1 MNNISDIALFVVVV
15 EQGGFTA
22 AADHLEL
29 SKGAVSKAVTR
40 LEQGLGVR
48 LLHRTTRR
56 HTLTE
61 AGEVLYR
68 RASGA
73 LEELDA
79 VTTEVA
85 GLGGKPRGRLRVTAP
100 VHYGEA
106 YLAPLLADFH
116 TAYPDIRVE
125 LDLSNQRV
133 DLVRERFDVA
143 LRITEPR
150 DSTLVARP
158 LKVVR
163 TVTCASPAYL
173 ARRGTPQSPADLA
186 DHACLSYTL
195 DRTPSVWHY
204 RRDGGRWLS
213 VNVDGP
219 FRCNN
224 DGMLLQAAVD
234 GIGLLHM
241 PDLFVARHLADGSL
255 VRLLDGY
262 ETPELRLAAVFPTR
276 ANLAGKVRAFVDFV
290 VSSMG
295 PVALG
300 ES

>member
-1 MNNISDIALFVVVV
+1 MFPHVNNLSDISLFVVVI
-15 EQGGFTA
+15 ERGGFTA
-22 AADHLEL
+22 AADHLDL

-40 LEQGLGVR
+40 LEQSLGVR

-61 AGEVLYR
+61 AGELLFR
-68 RASGA
+68 RASSA
-73 LEELDA
+73 MDELNA
-79 VTTEVA
+79 VTAEVS
-85 GLGGKPRGRLRVTAP
+85 GLGGRPRGRLRVTAP

-106 YLAPLLADFH
+106 HLAPLLADFH
-116 TAYPDIRVE
+116 AAFPEIRIE

-150 DSTLVARP
+150 DSTLIARP
-158 LKVVR
+158 LKLVR

-173 ARRGTPQSPADLA
+173 ERHGAPDAPAQLT
-186 DHACLSYTL
+186 DHACLTYTL

-204 RRDGGRWLS
+204 RRDAGRWLS

-224 DGMLLQAAVD
+224 DGMLLRAGLD

-241 PDLFVARHLADGSL
+241 PDLFVARYLADRSL
-255 VRLLDGY
+255 VRVLEAY

-290 VSSMG
+290 
-295 PVALG
+295 A
-300 ES
+300 ERHA

>member
-1 MNNISDIALFVVVV
+1 MNNISDIAVFVVVV
-15 EQGGFTA
+15 ERGGFTA

-40 LEQGLGVR
+40 LEQSLGVR

-61 AGEVLYR
+61 AGEVLFR

-85 GLGGKPRGRLRVTAP
+85 GFGGRPRGRLRVTAP
-100 VHYGEA
+100 VHYGETS
-106 YLAPLLADFH
+106 LAPLLADFH
-116 TAYPDIRVE
+116 AAYPDVRIE

-133 DLVRERFDVA
+133 DLVRDRFDVA

-150 DSTLVARP
+150 DSTLIARP
-158 LKVVR
+158 LRPVR
-163 TVTCASPAYL
+163 IVTCASPAYL
-173 ARRGTPQSPADLA
+173 EQHGAPQIPADLTG
-186 DHACLSYTL
+186 HACLGYTL

-204 RRDGGRWLS
+204 RRRGGRWQS
-213 VNVDGP
+213 VTVDGP

-224 DGMLLQAAVD
+224 DGMLLRAALD
-234 GIGLLHM
+234 GIGILHM
-241 PDLFVARHLADGSL
+241 PDLFVERHLADGSL
-255 VRLLDGY
+255 VPLLEAF

-290 VSSMG
+290 ASAR
-295 PVALG
+295 P
-300 ES
+300 

>member
-1 MNNISDIALFVVVV
+1 MNNLSDIALFVVVV

-22 AADHLEL
+22 AADHLDL

-40 LEQGLGVR
+40 LEKSLGVR

-73 LEELDA
+73 LEELEA

-85 GLGGKPRGRLRVTAP
+85 GLGGRPRGRLRVTAP
-100 VHYGEA
+100 VHYGETH
-106 YLAPLLADFH
+106 LTPLLAAFH
-116 TAYPDIRVE
+116 AAYPDIRIE

-158 LKVVR
+158 LRPVR
-163 TVTCASPAYL
+163 TLTCASPAYL
-173 ARRGTPQSPADLA
+173 ARFGAPTMPADLTN
-186 DHACLSYTL
+186 HACLSYTL

-204 RRDGGRWLS
+204 RPTGGRWLS

-224 DGMLLQAAVD
+224 DGMLLRAALD
-234 GIGLLHM
+234 GIGVLHM

-255 VRLLDGY
+255 VQVLKAY

-290 VSSMG
+290 AERHS
-295 PVALG
+295 
-300 ES
+300 